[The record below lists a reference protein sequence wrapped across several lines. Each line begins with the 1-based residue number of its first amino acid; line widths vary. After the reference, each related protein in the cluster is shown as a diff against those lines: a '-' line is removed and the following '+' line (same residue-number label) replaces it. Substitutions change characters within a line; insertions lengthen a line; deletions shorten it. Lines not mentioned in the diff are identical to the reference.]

1 MRSATARGACICSW
15 SSPPPASLR
24 SFHRTA
30 TSRSRTGCA
39 VKIST
44 APGTVTTR
52 VHAIDRPRGATMA
65 AKRKSVLR
73 SINPSGIPTL
83 RDDLKPELA
92 PIAIALTE
100 ELAALLA
107 TVLDDGRK
115 QTLDRLSQALSDA
128 VPELLQRA
136 FEQELLAGGKPA
148 SERRASLVAVL
159 RASEVPVHITSAR
172 QTPAADESTDYL
184 SAKPVAKL
192 RNVSTAH
199 VKKLAKAGG
208 LGELDTDTQW
218 CDEGRTGGRTG
229 TL

>member
-1 MRSATARGACICSW
+1 M
-15 SSPPPASLR
+15 
-24 SFHRTA
+24 
-30 TSRSRTGCA
+30 
-39 VKIST
+39 V
-44 APGTVTTR
+44 
-52 VHAIDRPRGATMA
+52 
-65 AKRKSVLR
+65 AKRKSALK
-73 SINPSGIPTL
+73 SINLSGNTPL

-92 PIAIALTE
+92 PIATALTE

-107 TVLDDGRK
+107 TVLDEGRK

-136 FEQELLAGGKPA
+136 FEQELLAGGESA
-148 SERRASLVAVL
+148 SERRATLVAVL
-159 RASEVPVHITSAR
+159 RASEAPLHKISTR
-172 QTPAADESTDYL
+172 QMRPDEDGSTDCL
-184 SAKPVAKL
+184 SVKPVAKL
-192 RNVSTAH
+192 RSVSSAH